1 LRCLGRGGWHR
12 RCALGDRP
20 AGPGRNDLGYVRCPE
35 AKSRLSYPRR
45 ALIEAAIFGAACIA
59 LFAAE
64 LIVLAI
70 AFLVVEAANTVIRS
84 LLGQLDA

>member
-1 LRCLGRGGWHR
+1 MGGIAG
-12 RCALGDRP
+12 ALLAIVLPVLAATTWGMFVAP
-20 AGPGRNDLGYVRCPE
+20 K